1 MKDIYIIMNGQNI
14 LNYYGSKLDLKL
26 DSSELYDY
34 QLTTNEVDYD
44 TDVLINTPITYSA
57 LTIDSSC
64 LDVSL
69 NDQKPWIIPVNIE
82 YTGDT
87 CDFTVRRRTE
97 KGWTLDFIFNREN
110 IAWSGGTVFYYLGTD
125 GDTNNTNYSDNNLTF
140 GFTSNGNV
148 FWNALHYS
156 GSCTLTGYTE
166 TFYPAGGQTP
176 VLCTT
181 GSTSDFNLTIVFN
194 RYKEF
199 DGCDLDNMGGFNDLI
214 QGPHAVPFTIDP
226 TTGRTGVTST
236 QIVTGYTITNTIE
249 DWVTGGT
256 ITTQYVE
263 ELNKKW
269 SDERDRRLGDLNF
282 YLNGNLIYTEKNWE
296 EVIPSYRNNQ
306 TLIQSW
312 GGGYSYSHFG
322 PDQHTCG
329 FNIKSAKY
337 YEEPLDF
344 VHVKHNFNT
353 RLGDYDF
360 EICSPVCVE
369 DMVRYDTPTP
379 MPTATPTPTPM
390 PTSTPTL
397 VPTATPTLT
406 PTPTVGPT
414 HTPSPTPTS
423 TPLPTLTPTPTP
435 TPTVTSTPTLTP
447 TPSPTPSTMYYYNV
461 NIWTGGCS
469 TYVSAKA
476 KSSIPFTIGKFYD
489 NTLYTLVYEIVGID
503 ATSGGTNNITSVLV
517 NVPRNT
523 CSTVTPTPSPT
534 PTITPTPTSNFET
547 NTTGFTF
554 PFDYMLVE
562 YFFTD
567 GNDMDTQTYISNPS
581 IMSFSDIIDEG
592 YVGTCGQSDSRMYF
606 PNDITPI
613 LTYGHDNRGTGTEA
627 VLFDLTQFK
636 SQYIDTNIELTFT
649 AVWYDNNPADPGI
662 NPVYLRATLWQK
674 DGINLPQSDGYT
686 FIYPQ
691 ATNTFSVQN
700 SGKVITSTSGICE
713 PFELVGKFQYNITTS
728 FGQFI

>member
-64 LDVSL
+64 LNVNL
-69 NDQKPWIIPVNIE
+69 NDQKPWVVPVNVE

-110 IAWSGGTVFYYLGTD
+110 VGWSGGTVFYYLGTD
-125 GDTNNTNYSDNNLTF
+125 GNAIDTNYSDNNLTF

-148 FWNALHYS
+148 FWNAFHYS

-176 VLCTT
+176 MLCTT

-236 QIVTGYTITNTIE
+236 QIVTGYTITNTIQ

-269 SDERDRRLGDLNF
+269 SDERDRRLGDLSF

-360 EICSPVCVE
+360 EICGPVCVE
-369 DMVRYDTPTP
+369 NMVRYDTPTP
-379 MPTATPTPTPM
+379 MPTSTPTPTPM

-397 VPTATPTLT
+397 VPTATPTVT
-406 PTPTVGPT
+406 PTPTPAPT

-423 TPLPTLTPTPTP
+423 TPTLTPTPTP
-435 TPTVTSTPTLTP
+435 TNTPTVTPTPTSTPLTF
-447 TPSPTPSTMYYYNV
+447 YYYNV

-476 KSSIPFTIGKFYD
+476 KSTIPFTIGKFYD
-489 NTLYTLVYEIVGID
+489 NTLYTLVYEIVSTD
-503 ATSGGTNNITSVLV
+503 STSGGTNNITSVLV

-523 CSTVTPTPSPT
+523 CSTVTPTPSPLPTDT
-534 PTITPTPTSNFET
+534 PTPTPFITPTPYPFHSG
-547 NTTGFTF
+547 GFTF
-554 PFDYMLVE
+554 DADYIIVT
-562 YFFTD
+562 YSFTD
-567 GNDMDTQTYISNPS
+567 GSDLDTRTRISNP
-581 IMSFSDIIDEG
+581 DI
-592 YVGTCGQSDSRMYF
+592 GQNDLSTYIGWCRSNQF
-606 PNDITPI
+606 PDDGGTPI
-613 LTYGHDNRGTGTEA
+613 LTWGGDNTGTGFEA
-627 VLFDLTQFK
+627 VFVDLIEFK
-636 SQYIDTNIELTFT
+636 NRFPSATLITIDMNAMWYGTPGSNPVVMQLLMFKGGTVVPVPDVYTFT
-649 AVWYDNNPADPGI
+649 NDGYSSLYGVESPGTTV
-662 NPVYLRATLWQK
+662 NLNSQTCDDQEHVATL
-674 DGINLPQSDGYT
+674 
-686 FIYPQ
+686 
-691 ATNTFSVQN
+691 
-700 SGKVITSTSGICE
+700 
-713 PFELVGKFQYNITTS
+713 QYNLITKQ
-728 FGQFI
+728 GQFI